1 MSDLRLKCTKFDF
14 GWGSALDPAGGTYS
28 APPDPLARFKGT
40 YFLLLRAGMGLEGKV
55 GDEKRGDGRGT
66 DFPPFEIL
74 NTPLFAAGGRCL
86 RVGVYTSFV
95 FSPNSITNYND
106 VNGTKFLRP
115 SFVKLGL

>member
-14 GWGSALDPAGGTYS
+14 GWGSALDPAGGAYS
-28 APPDPLARFKGT
+28 APPEPLARFKGT

-66 DFPPFEIL
+66 DCPPFEIL

-86 RVGVYTSFV
+86 RVGVWVCYRDISKM
-95 FSPNSITNYND
+95 PASILT
-106 VNGTKFLRP
+106 
-115 SFVKLGL
+115 KLGL